1 MKKPIHAFPRVVLS
15 TLASALILQSAVSYA
30 DDTEIFFGGP
40 AIDSSVRPN
49 VLFVLDNSGSMAW
62 STEDSDPPN
71 ATGEVSRISVL
82 KESFSDLITNADS
95 INAGIMVLNPRS
107 EYGNSILAYP
117 ITNIDQVLSSTS
129 PSIAS
134 EPQILISGDDASQSN
149 QAMARAVID
158 SPNLPMGYFTSLG
171 SANSSTV
178 LLDEDAFS
186 ELNGNA
192 CSLQPFK
199 RAKKTPCL
207 KFDREDRRELT
218 LNSDAALLLF
228 RNLNIPANVT
238 VTSATLTLKP
248 RSDVNYYTGI
258 YIRAERNKTP
268 SALNDNSPF
277 SRSLT
282 DPRQVV
288 APAPW
293 SSNRSINLDVTQEI
307 TANQT
312 IAPSNDA
319 IQSALFSVYVDRNE
333 HASDRTI
340 CMRTSSN
347 CSTADLPTLTITYSS
362 NSPGT
367 VEQSTAL
374 RFQNVGIP
382 QGATIT
388 SARIDMV
395 PAASNSNSLTL
406 AIRAEASADA
416 SAFTNTTDLTSR
428 SKTSAVVNWS
438 VPAWVQANP
447 QVHVAGPDVVSLVQE
462 VVNRSDWCGN
472 NAMAF
477 HLTPSGGSGSRTA
490 VSIDGANGLQPRL
503 TVQYTGGEGRCINP
517 ILETRIS
524 QQKNDAWEND
534 NNSRTVDLLA
544 NPLPLDR
551 NYVGARF
558 DNLPIAKNAEVLDAQ
573 VVITPDSTV
582 ASPSLDVGLRFEDSA
597 NSQPFTSSPGNL
609 NGRSKTTSRTCA
621 INSAGGGWTEGRPYI
636 CAPSGLKSDLQ
647 AIFAKSAWAPGNAV
661 SLFLTPAA
669 DSTLNIRS
677 YEDVPAESITLR
689 IKLRSGG
696 RSEFTKTVRQEL
708 NATVQAMLVGSGTP
722 VVPTMDEAVKYYRG
736 LRSGT
741 SAPMTSACQP
751 NHLVLLTDGQANS
764 NTDTAKSSIASLAGT
779 CDDNY
784 DDGEVCGRELSE
796 FIYGNDLSSTLDGKQ
811 NVTVHTIGFA
821 LDSTSNAD
829 DIKQFLRD
837 IASPVAP
844 DNPNKSAYTAADAT
858 ELNDAF
864 NRIIQSVI
872 SVDTTFVSPGAT
884 VNQFN
889 RQSNKNEVYF
899 ALFKPGESN
908 RWIGNVKRY
917 ALNSGAGD
925 IILDADGAPAID
937 SATGFFRA
945 NARSYWTQ
953 GDDGNNTAQGG
964 VAAQLPASAS
974 RKAYT
979 YLGNSPLSPVN
990 LNASQYLLNTA
1001 NTNITHLKLGLKD
1014 RASERDSVINWLRG
1028 FDDVTGT
1035 ERKAI
1040 GDPLH
1045 SVPRLVTYRCNS
1057 YTDAT
1062 YETCASEDQSVF
1074 VGTNEGF
1081 VHAFDTNNGA
1091 EQMAFM
1097 PEDLLGNVAKLRDNA
1112 RSTSNNKRPYGMDNT
1127 VVTWV
1132 NDINKNGVIYG
1143 GKNPNSATPALLSGL
1158 NTGEFVYAYAT
1169 MGRGGRNLYSLDV
1182 SDLETPKLRWFITP
1196 ATPGFAR
1203 IGQTWSAP
1211 VITKIKIGNTEKP
1224 VIMFAGGYDDT
1235 QDNVSIRDWNGMSKT
1250 DSRAGPRSEDAM
1262 GNAIYIVDALTG
1274 ELIWSGSSE
1283 VTNASAQSHQY
1294 LSKMKYS
1301 MPGGLRVIDIN
1312 RDGYADQF
1320 FIGDMGGQ
1328 VWRFFINNG
1337 NAVGSIVSPLDSGA
1351 GSTDDGVL
1359 ASVIPADSGSE
1370 TDAQLKSKLRRFY
1383 NEPDVALLTV
1393 NSGKALVINIGSG
1406 FRGHPL
1412 DTNADD
1418 RFYSFRTP
1426 IIENNAT
1433 HSILTESDMYDATAN
1448 LIQEGSAS
1456 EKAAATTAFG
1466 RNTGGWYIKLNERD
1480 GEKVLSRALT
1490 FAGQVFFSTYEPGN
1504 NEPTVTCKAVQG
1516 TGRSY
1521 AVNLF
1526 DATPTE
1532 QRVNGSPDRS
1542 DRVKVLK
1549 TAGIPPDAVALFP
1562 EGKEKAP
1569 LCIGTECEDLEV
1581 DISVGPTYWID
1592 EK

>member
-1 MKKPIHAFPRVVLS
+1 MTKRPNTLNRIMLS
-15 TLASALILQSAVSYA
+15 GLASSMILQSAISYA

-49 VLFVLDNSGSMAW
+49 VLFILDNSGSMAW

-71 ATGEVSRISVL
+71 ETGEVSRISVL
-82 KESFSDLITNADS
+82 KDSFSDLITNAGS

-107 EYGNSILAYP
+107 EYGNSRMAYP

-134 EPQILISGDDASQSN
+134 EPAILTSGDDASQSN
-149 QAMARAVID
+149 LAMARAVID
-158 SPNLPMGYFTSLG
+158 GPNLPMGYFTSLG
-171 SANSSTV
+171 SANSSTA
-178 LLDEDAFS
+178 LLDGDAFS
-186 ELNGNA
+186 ELNSNA

-199 RAKKTPCL
+199 RAKKTPCRP
-207 KFDREDRRELT
+207 FDDEDRRELT
-218 LNSDAALLLF
+218 LNEDPALLLF
-228 RNLNIPANVT
+228 RNLSIPANAT

-282 DPRQVV
+282 DARQVV

-307 TANQT
+307 TANQG
-312 IAPSNDA
+312 IAPINDA
-319 IQSALFSVYVDRNE
+319 IQSALFRIYVDPDE
-333 HASDRTI
+333 HQSARTI
-340 CMRTSSN
+340 CMRTSN
-347 CSTADLPTLTITYSS
+347 GCSASDLPTLTITYNS
-362 NSPGT
+362 NTPGT

-416 SAFTNTTDLTSR
+416 SVFTNATDLTSR
-428 SKTSAVVNWS
+428 SKTNAVVYWS

-447 QVHVAGPDVVSLVQE
+447 QVHVAGPDVDSLVQE
-462 VVNRSDWCGN
+462 VVNRADWCGN
-472 NAMAF
+472 NAMVF

-517 ILETRIS
+517 IIETRIS

-534 NNSRTVDLLA
+534 NNSRTVDLMA

-558 DNLPIAKNAEVLDAQ
+558 DNLPIAQNAEVLDAQ
-573 VVITPDSTV
+573 VVITPDNTV
-582 ASPSLDVGLRFEDSA
+582 ASPSVSVDLRFEDSA
-597 NSQPFTSSPGNL
+597 NSQPFTSSNGNL
-609 NGRSKTTSRTCA
+609 NSRSKTTSRTCT
-621 INSAGGGWTEGRPYI
+621 INSAGGGWTAGRPYI
-636 CAPSGLKSDLQ
+636 CTPNGLKSDLQ
-647 AIFAKSAWAPGNAV
+647 GIFAKNSWEPGNAV
-661 SLFLTPAA
+661 SLFLTPSA
-669 DSTLNIRS
+669 DSNLDIRS

-696 RSEFTKTVRQEL
+696 RSEVTKTVRQEL
-708 NATVQAMLVGSGTP
+708 NATVQAMLVNSGTP

-741 SAPMTSACQP
+741 STPMTSACQP

-764 NTDTAKSSIASLAGT
+764 NTDAAKSSIASLAGT
-779 CDDNY
+779 CDDSY
-784 DDGEVCGRELSE
+784 DDGEVCGRELSG
-796 FIYGNDLSSTLDGKQ
+796 FIYDNDLSATLDGKQ
-811 NVTVHTIGFA
+811 NITVHTIGFA

-858 ELNDAF
+858 ELNEAF

-872 SVDTTFVSPGAT
+872 TRDTTFVSPGAT

-908 RWIGNVKRY
+908 RWVGNVKRY

-937 SATGFFRA
+937 SATGFFSTD
-945 NARSYWTQ
+945 ARSFWTQ

-964 VAAQLPASAS
+964 VAAQLPGSAS

-979 YLGNSPLSPVN
+979 YMGNSPLSPVN
-990 LNASQYLLNTA
+990 LNANQYLLNTA
-1001 NTNITHLKLGLKD
+1001 NTSITYSKLGLQAD
-1014 RASERDSVINWLRG
+1014 RASERDSAINWLRG
-1028 FDDVTGT
+1028 FDDVASA

-1097 PEDLLGNVAKLRDNA
+1097 PEPLLANVAKLRDNA
-1112 RSTSNNKRPYGMDNT
+1112 RSTSINPRPYGMDNT

-1143 GKNPNSATPALLSGL
+1143 GKDPNSATPALLSGL

-1182 SDLETPKLRWFITP
+1182 SDLNAPKLRWFITP

-1211 VITKIKIGNTEKP
+1211 VVTKIKIGSTETP
-1224 VIMFAGGYDDT
+1224 VIMFAGGYDET
-1235 QDNVSIRDWNGMSKT
+1235 QDDVSIRDWNGESKAFGST
-1250 DSRAGPRSEDAM
+1250 RSQDQY

-1274 ELIWSGSSE
+1274 QLIWSGSSE
-1283 VTNASAQSHQY
+1283 VTNGSAQSHQY

-1359 ASVIPADSGSE
+1359 ASVIPADGGSE

-1393 NSGKALVINIGSG
+1393 NAGKSLVINIGSG

-1426 IIENNAT
+1426 IIESNAAHT
-1433 HSILTESDMYDATAN
+1433 ILTEADMYDATAN
-1448 LIQEGSAS
+1448 LIQEGNAS
-1456 EKAAATTAFG
+1456 EKTAATTAFG
-1466 RNTGGWYIKLNERD
+1466 RNTGGWYIKLNERE

-1504 NEPTVTCKAVQG
+1504 SEPTVTCKAVQG

-1526 DATPTE
+1526 DATPVE
-1532 QRVNGSPDRS
+1532 QRVNGSPDRQ
-1542 DRVKVLK
+1542 DRATALK

-1562 EGKEKAP
+1562 EGKKKAP